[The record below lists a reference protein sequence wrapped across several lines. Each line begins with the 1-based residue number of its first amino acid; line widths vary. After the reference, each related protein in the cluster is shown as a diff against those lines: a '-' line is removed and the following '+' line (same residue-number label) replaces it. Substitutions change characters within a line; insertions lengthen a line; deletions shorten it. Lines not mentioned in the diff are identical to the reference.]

1 VSSHG
6 HAHIDFKG
14 GGGGGFVNAV
24 PDLASGVTSAMAG
37 SMSRP
42 TKNTSVHKQCSGP
55 AHTDI
60 PVIAYPLG
68 FQA

>member
-1 VSSHG
+1 M
-6 HAHIDFKG
+6 
-14 GGGGGFVNAV
+14 NAV
-24 PDLASGVTSAMAG
+24 PDLASDMTSAMAG